1 MPLKFSITT
10 YIRYIYGRNKDNNH
24 LLQDIDLCVN
34 VCPRDTC
41 GLDMGNISVKDSYI
55 MSVNQDFPAKS
66 KGVCNITDGY
76 YGLIYCKEKVELVKE
91 EKLAYFSIWSKKCS
105 F

>member
-1 MPLKFSITT
+1 MSI
-10 YIRYIYGRNKDNNH
+10 
-24 LLQDIDLCVN
+24 
-34 VCPRDTC
+34 
-41 GLDMGNISVKDSYI
+41 
-55 MSVNQDFPAKS
+55 NQDFPAKS